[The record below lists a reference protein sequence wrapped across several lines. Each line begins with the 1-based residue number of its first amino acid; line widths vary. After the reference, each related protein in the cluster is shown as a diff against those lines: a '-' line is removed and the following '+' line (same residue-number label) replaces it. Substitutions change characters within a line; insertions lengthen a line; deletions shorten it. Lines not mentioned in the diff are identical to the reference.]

1 MPSQNDLVL
10 IRNEHFKPDLS
21 PWQRNQL
28 KGDFVFSPLTHLSFL
43 CPQMFGAAEFAADDG
58 GGDGDGDGLPRERRT
73 PVDGVGKPEGIL
85 DVE

>member
-28 KGDFVFSPLTHLSFL
+28 KAGFVFSPLTHLSFL
-43 CPQMFGAAEFAADDG
+43 CPQMFGATEVAAVGGGGDG
-58 GGDGDGDGLPRERRT
+58 DGDGDGDGLPRERRT
-73 PVDGVGKPEGIL
+73 PVDGLESPKEY
-85 DVE
+85 